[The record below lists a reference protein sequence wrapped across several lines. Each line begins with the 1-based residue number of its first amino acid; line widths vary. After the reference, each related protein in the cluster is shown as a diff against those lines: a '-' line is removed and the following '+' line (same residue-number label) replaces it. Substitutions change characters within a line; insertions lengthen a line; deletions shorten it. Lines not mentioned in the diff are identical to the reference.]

1 MKPHTE
7 LFHSFPTM
15 KLYESW
21 REEGKKA
28 EGLAKRKEQMVDSNN
43 SNDV

>member
-21 REEGKKA
+21 REEKKKA
-28 EGLAKRKEQMVDSNN
+28 GLAKRKEQMVDSNN